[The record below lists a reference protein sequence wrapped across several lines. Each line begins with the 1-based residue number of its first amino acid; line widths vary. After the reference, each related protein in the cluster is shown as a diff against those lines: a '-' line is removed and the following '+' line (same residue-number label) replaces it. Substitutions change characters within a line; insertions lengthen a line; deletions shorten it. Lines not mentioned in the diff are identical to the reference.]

1 MIKKTRIA
9 ALVCACVSSQVF
21 AQSIEGVVKTQNGL
35 PLVDASVELE
45 GAGVSTKTDEQG
57 KFIFT
62 DVRDG
67 VNEIHI
73 SALGYAHLHADITI
87 VGQQSVQETFVVARS
102 PIEFIDVVGAPIHLS
117 AMESALPV
125 SVLGGETLRR
135 HQAATLGDSIEK
147 LVGVHTSFHAKVAST
162 PIIRGL
168 SGPRVLITQ
177 NGLDVSDVSRV
188 GPDHSVASEASTAQQ
203 IEVLR
208 GPSTLFYGSGAIGGV
223 VNVVDSRVPTSND
236 TRGEWLT
243 QYSSVDDQK
252 LGSFNATTGSDDV
265 AFYVDGFYRE
275 SNDYEVPVEA
285 ELESD
290 EHDDES
296 HEESHGDYKVANS
309 AEESKGFTLGSSYL
323 FDKGFVGIALEQF
336 NREYGI
342 PGHSHGEEEHDDE
355 EHDHE
360 EEAHS
365 DDVFADLEQTKVQ
378 VLSEIRFDDSIV
390 SGINLRAGYTDY
402 EHAEIEGGETGTL
415 FKNTTYETRVEIL
428 HQPFME
434 FNGGISLHYK
444 QSDVAAQGSEA
455 FTPPSETEMMA
466 IAIMEER
473 HLGDVLLQ
481 LGARAERVSLNAE
494 NLLLPELEHSEE
506 SETNYTRSFYADH
519 EFTPMSVSLGA
530 VWDFADGYN
539 TAISLSR
546 SQRAPS
552 ASELFSFGPHIGTRS
567 YEIGALFAL
576 HEEDGHSHV
585 ELTDEIIDLETANNI
600 DLTLRKTQGDVGFIF
615 NVFYNQV
622 DNYYYQTATGLFAD
636 DGHDHDHGEED
647 AHDHGE
653 EAQSGELPVFIFQT
667 DDVILHGF
675 EAQVAWQVSDEFNAT
690 IFSDLV
696 RARLK
701 DGGDLPRTPPVR
713 LGTQLSYQTARLS
726 AHLDVTRYQSQDK
739 VADFETSTSG
749 YTLVDLSVSYDLPI
763 LNDNLSVF
771 FKGNN
776 LTDTEARVHTSFLKD
791 IAPRPGRNLSIG
803 VKGYF

>member
-1 MIKKTRIA
+1 MKKTRIA
-9 ALVCACVSSQVF
+9 ALICACISSQAL
-21 AQSIEGVVKTQNGL
+21 AQSIEGVVQTKNGL

-45 GAGVSTKTDEQG
+45 GAGISTKTDEQG
-57 KFIFT
+57 RFIFT

-67 VNEIHI
+67 INEIHI
-73 SALGYAHLHADITI
+73 SALGYAHLHADVSI
-87 VGQQSVQETFVVARS
+87 VDQQSVQQTFVVARS
-102 PIEFIDVVGAPIHLS
+102 PIELIDVVGAPIHLS
-117 AMESALPV
+117 AMESAMPV

-135 HQAATLGDSIEK
+135 QQAATLGDSIEK

-223 VNVVDSRVPTSND
+223 VNVVDKRIPTSSE
-236 TRGEWLT
+236 TQGEWLT

-252 LGSFNATTGSDDV
+252 LGSFNATTGFNDF

-275 SNDYEVPVEA
+275 SNDYAVPVEA

-290 EHDDES
+290 DHDDES
-296 HEESHGDYKVANS
+296 HEDSHGDHKVANS

-323 FDKGFVGIALEQF
+323 FEKGYVGIAIEQF

-342 PGHSHGEEEHDDE
+342 PGHSHGEEDDDGHAHDE
-355 EHDHE
+355 DHE
-360 EEAHS
+360 EETHS

-378 VLSEIRFDDSIV
+378 ALSEVRFDDSII
-390 SGINLRAGYTDY
+390 STIKLSAGYTDY
-402 EHAEIEGGETGTL
+402 EHVEIEGGETGTL
-415 FKNTTYETRVEIL
+415 FENTTYEAKIEIL
-428 HQPFME
+428 HQSFMA
-434 FNGGISLHYK
+434 FNGGVSFHYK
-444 QSDVAAQGSEA
+444 QSDMAGEGSEA

-466 IAIMEER
+466 IAVMEER

-481 LGARAERVSLNAE
+481 LGARAERVTLTAE
-494 NLLLPELEHSEE
+494 NLLLPELAHSEE
-506 SETNYTRSFYADH
+506 SETSYTRSFYADH
-519 EFTPMSVSLGA
+519 EFTPVSLSLGA
-530 VWDFADGYN
+530 VWDFAEGYN

-576 HEEDGHSHV
+576 HEENGHSHV
-585 ELTDEIIDLETANNI
+585 ELTEDLIDLETANNI
-600 DLTLRKTQGDVGFIF
+600 DLTLRKTQGDIGFIF

-636 DGHDHDHGEED
+636 DGHDHDHGEGDE
-647 AHDHGE
+647 HGE
-653 EAQSGELPVFIFQT
+653 EESGELPVFIFQT

-675 EAQVAWQVSDEFNAT
+675 EAQVAWQINDEFNAT
-690 IFSDLV
+690 VFSDLV

-713 LGTQLSYQTARLS
+713 FGTQFSYQTARLS

-763 LNDNLSVF
+763 LDDNLSVF